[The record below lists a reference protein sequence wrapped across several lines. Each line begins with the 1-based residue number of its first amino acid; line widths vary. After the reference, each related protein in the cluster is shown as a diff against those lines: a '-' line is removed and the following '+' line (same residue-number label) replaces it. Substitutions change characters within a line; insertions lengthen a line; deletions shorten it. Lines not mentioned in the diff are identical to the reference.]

1 MVKQLEAH
9 EFPLSDVFSAKYSFR
24 IPNFQRPYAWEP
36 EHAEQLLTD
45 LVDFLDGKDSE
56 PYFLGS
62 IVLIKGVGPESE
74 VVDGQQRLTTL
85 TILLAVLR
93 DVTKNQELKQAINQL
108 IVQPQAIILGLAAE
122 PRLKLHKRDAQF
134 FSDRVQTMGAIPG
147 LLDLDPATLKTDA
160 QRAILANA
168 KALHAMV
175 VDWTEGQLLDLVQLL
190 GGRTVMV
197 VVSTPDLD
205 SAHRIF
211 SVMNARGR
219 DLSPA
224 DIFKSHII
232 GDLNGDEVMADECAQ
247 RWEDAE
253 EALGRDAFAD
263 LFLHIRMIFAKEK
276 AQHGLLKEFP
286 SQVLSQFLPG
296 NAKSFVTD
304 VLAPYAEAYEQI
316 SDKSYVA
323 SHGAEKVNA
332 WFRRLSQLD
341 SQDWR
346 PAALW
351 AVRHHGQDPDYLDE
365 FLRSLERLAAS
376 FFIRRVYA
384 TPRVR
389 RYAELLRQ
397 LEGSGT
403 DLNLPAF
410 ELSDIERRD
419 TLAQLNGPVY
429 LATKTRKYV
438 MLRLNELLA
447 PDAGIVYD
455 FPLITVEHVLPQ
467 RPDASSHWMADFSP
481 QQRAYWTHRL
491 ANLVLLNRAKNA
503 EAQNFAFNRKK
514 EKYFTGKLG
523 VAPFPLTIQVV
534 NHASWT
540 PEVLE
545 ARQRMLVG
553 QLAAEW
559 ELR

>member
-1 MVKQLEAH
+1 
-9 EFPLSDVFSAKYSFR
+9 
-24 IPNFQRPYAWEP
+24 
-36 EHAEQLLTD
+36 
-45 LVDFLDGKDSE
+45 
-56 PYFLGS
+56 
-62 IVLIKGVGPESE
+62 
-74 VVDGQQRLTTL
+74 LTTL

-93 DVTKNQELKQAINQL
+93 DVTQNQELKQAINQL

-122 PRLKLHKRDAQF
+122 PRLRLHKRDAQF
-134 FSDRVQTMGAIPG
+134 FRDRVQTMGAIG
-147 LLDLDPATLKTDA
+147 DLLELDPATLKTDA

-168 KALHAMV
+168 KALHTMIA
-175 VDWTEGQLLDLVQLL
+175 DWTEDRLLDLVQLL

-232 GDLNGDEVMADECAQ
+232 GDLNGDDAMADECAQ

-286 SQVLSQFLPG
+286 HQVLNHFLPG

-351 AVRHHGQDPDYLDE
+351 ALRHHGQDPDYLDE

-397 LEGSGT
+397 LESNGAGL
-403 DLNLPAF
+403 DVPAF
-410 ELSDIERRD
+410 ELSDEERRD
-419 TLAQLNGPVY
+419 TLDQLKGPVY
-429 LATKTRKYV
+429 LATKTRKYIL
-438 MLRLNELLA
+438 LRLNELLA
-447 PDAGIVYD
+447 PDAGIMYD

-467 RPDASSHWMADFSP
+467 KPEANSHWMTDFSP
-481 QQRAYWTHRL
+481 QQRAWWTHRL

-503 EAQNFAFNRKK
+503 EAQNFAFDKKK
-514 EKYFTGKLG
+514 EKYFRGKLG

-534 NHASWT
+534 SHATWS

-545 ARQRMLVG
+545 TRQTDLVG
-553 QLAAEW
+553 RLATEW
-559 ELR
+559 GLRSV